1 MVKYRKMKAKNRR
14 NPQKLLQSK
23 KKPQQSQ
30 ADLINFL
37 KEKEEFIYI
46 AAHELKAPLRKI
58 TTFSERLIE
67 KYQNNLNEEALGYLK
82 RIENNVAS
90 MQSLIDDLSAL
101 SQIEA
106 NVDFAKCDVDIL
118 INEVL
123 KESAVLIEENNAQ
136 IESTAL
142 PCLECNPKL
151 LKEVFKNLI
160 DNSIK
165 FQPKGQNA
173 QIRIESQLLTG
184 EEKTRLRLPADRV
197 YYKITFADN
206 GIGFEQENASK
217 VFKAFQR
224 LNGKSEYAGNGLG
237 LAICKKIID
246 MHKGLLYA
254 NGNINAGC
262 LFVLILPQTR
272 S

>member
-1 MVKYRKMKAKNRR
+1 MVKYRKMQAKNRVKH
-14 NPQKLLQSK
+14 QKVVQ
-23 KKPQQSQ
+23 PQQKAQ
-30 ADLINFL
+30 ASEADFINCL
-37 KEKEEFIYI
+37 KEKEEFINI

-58 TTFSERLIE
+58 TTFSQRLAE
-67 KYQNNLNEEALGYLK
+67 KCDQLNEEALAYLK
-82 RIENNVAS
+82 RIENNIEI
-90 MQSLIDDLSAL
+90 MQSLIDDLSAF
-101 SQIEA
+101 SQIPA
-106 NVDFAKCDVDIL
+106 NADFAKCDVDIL

-123 KESAVLIEENNAQ
+123 KESATLVKENNAAVHF
-136 IESTAL
+136 TAL
-142 PCLECNPKL
+142 PSLECNPKL

-165 FQPKGQNA
+165 FQPKGQDA
-173 QIRIESQLLTG
+173 EISIESQLLNE
-184 EEKTRLRLPADRV
+184 EEKIKLELPVDLT

-217 VFKAFQR
+217 VFKPFQR

-254 NGNINAGC
+254 TGILNTGC

-272 S
+272 N